1 MAKDHQSLKKTPNMK
16 QSNRKKELRGNVSL
30 ITPFSKHSAFKVDS
44 GGGRGTGAGAGP
56 EMARLP
62 WEAAQVALAKYHR
75 LGT

>member
-1 MAKDHQSLKKTPNMK
+1 M
-16 QSNRKKELRGNVSL
+16 SL